1 MINSRIRD
9 YSTLHVNVK
18 SLRTGYSRDLSG
30 EVWWLCLQ
38 KRSNFLS
45 LFCFSLLR
53 THFLCIN
60 SLSDKK
66 NVRQKLTNFSK
77 GQNLGFFWLKWKKLS
92 LTNNLV
98 RQKNSLTVLTDI
110 RWMFLIK
117 YILFSVF
124 TSQDKL
130 ATYHQHTSRS
140 YLGVEYRE
148 LWDVIIHCIRATVDQ
163 LHFTRVFDAIRDRA
177 MHYAKKTCFNGTYIL
192 PWQSSQSYK

>member
-1 MINSRIRD
+1 
-9 YSTLHVNVK
+9 
-18 SLRTGYSRDLSG
+18 
-30 EVWWLCLQ
+30 
-38 KRSNFLS
+38 
-45 LFCFSLLR
+45 
-53 THFLCIN
+53 
-60 SLSDKK
+60 
-66 NVRQKLTNFSK
+66 
-77 GQNLGFFWLKWKKLS
+77 
-92 LTNNLV
+92 
-98 RQKNSLTVLTDI
+98 
-110 RWMFLIK
+110 MFLIK

-130 ATYHQHTSRS
+130 ATYHQHTSRA